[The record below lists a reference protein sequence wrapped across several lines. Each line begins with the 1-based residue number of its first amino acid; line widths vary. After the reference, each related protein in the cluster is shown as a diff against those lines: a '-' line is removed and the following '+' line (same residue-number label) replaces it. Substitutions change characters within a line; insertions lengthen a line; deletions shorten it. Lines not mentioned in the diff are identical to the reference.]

1 MYKKML
7 APLDGSELS
16 ECSLEHVRAVA
27 TGCQVPEIVLLRVI
41 EPIHEPLEDEGAS
54 DDWRRSVRE
63 RAQAVAEGYL
73 AKVANSLKKEG
84 IAIETVVVPGGPD
97 TGGAAYEILEY
108 AKKNQ
113 VDLIVMSTHGR
124 SGISRWALG
133 SVSDRVL
140 RHSAAPVL
148 VVSPAGCRND

>member
-84 IAIETVVVPGGPD
+84 IAAQSIIASGRPD
-97 TGGAAYEILEY
+97 EVILDY
-108 AKKNQ
+108 ASKNQ
-113 VDLIVMSTHGR
+113 VNLIIMSTHGR
-124 SGISRWALG
+124 SGVSRWVFG
-133 SVSDRVL
+133 SIADSVL
-140 RHSAAPVL
+140 RYSTVPVL
-148 VVSPAGCRND
+148 MVSPAGCRTG